1 MLEKTLV
8 LLYSSID
15 PVLEAELVKD
25 LEHSNG
31 SVYRRD
37 VLRKAHKERLLEY
50 DGTAK
55 TVVISP
61 KGSTRVEE
69 EILSKTK
76 L

>member
-8 LLYSSID
+8 LLYSSIAPISEID
-15 PVLEAELVKD
+15 LVKD

-31 SVYRRD
+31 TVYRRD
-37 VLRKAHKERLLEY
+37 VLRKAHKTRLLEY
-50 DGTAK
+50 DAAAK

-69 EILSKTK
+69 QILPKAK